1 MQDQPAHKRDI
12 PTLVKDPSLVEKR
25 RRQIVDAAV
34 RLFVD
39 KGFHKTTTREIA
51 RVSGLSIGSLYEY
64 IQSKEDVLY
73 LVCETIHAAI
83 RERLEKNIHTQS
95 NGRTQLEQAINEYFQ
110 VCDEMADMIL
120 LIYQE
125 TNSLPPDSLRYVL
138 QDEERITHIFRDILE
153 QGVETGAIK
162 IRDGKTLTIIAH
174 TIAVLG
180 HMWTFRRWSLHRN
193 FTLGEYTKTQTEMIL
208 NFID

>member
-1 MQDQPAHKRDI
+1 
-12 PTLVKDPSLVEKR
+12 
-25 RRQIVDAAV
+25 
-34 RLFVD
+34 
-39 KGFHKTTTREIA
+39 
-51 RVSGLSIGSLYEY
+51 
-64 IQSKEDVLY
+64 
-73 LVCETIHAAI
+73 
-83 RERLEKNIHTQS
+83 
-95 NGRTQLEQAINEYFQ
+95 
-110 VCDEMADMIL
+110 MADMIL

-138 QDEERITHIFRDILE
+138 QDEERITRIFRDILE
-153 QGVETGAIK
+153 QGVESGTLR